1 MMGIFIGNHYNF
13 GHILSLLFGPCGPTP
28 SNLLSLDL
36 FPVVF
41 FVDVLCE
48 WSLGFVSIVV
58 VHAPLKQSL
67 ESLATLLSEVAGGVL
82 LLFTIY
88 IYSLR
93 FNHLICISLLSSMS
107 LPLHSFRLPRPV

>member
-1 MMGIFIGNHYNF
+1 
-13 GHILSLLFGPCGPTP
+13 LSLLFGPCGPTP

-36 FPVVF
+36 FPVFFF

-58 VHAPLKQSL
+58 VHAPLTQSL
-67 ESLATLLSEVAGGVL
+67 ESLATLLSEVAGAVL

-93 FNHLICISLLSSMS
+93 FNHLICISLLSSMCP
-107 LPLHSFRLPRPV
+107 PLHSFRLPRPV